1 LGGAVDK
8 RYSLAFSGVTM
19 KLGKLKKINLRE
31 KWPHEALDFT
41 RWLAESE
48 NLDELGDEIGLDIEL
63 IQTEAGVGRFSADI
77 LAQEETTG
85 RKIVIE
91 NQLETTDHSH
101 LGQILTYAAGIE
113 AEYIV
118 WIVKDARDEHKQAV
132 DWLNEHTDEKIN
144 FFLVRIELWQ
154 IGTSDPAPK
163 FVVVSRP
170 NDWTKS
176 VRGTVHDQSELSET
190 KLLQLEFWQQLRDF
204 AASNNPPL
212 KLRTPRAQHWY
223 DVAIGRSDCHVT
235 LTTLTAEKRVGCEIY
250 IPHSKPLFNAF
261 RSNHE
266 AIENALGV
274 GALSWQ
280 ELPEKKASRIRVFHE
295 FDFASQERDKTFTW
309 LVHTANKFKSVF
321 SKPWPLQSQS

>member
-1 LGGAVDK
+1 
-8 RYSLAFSGVTM
+8 M
-19 KLGKLKKINLRE
+19 KLGKLKKIDLRE
-31 KWPHEALDFT
+31 YWKHEALDFT

-48 NLDELGDEIGLDIEL
+48 NLNELGDEIGLDIKL

-77 LAQEETTG
+77 LAEEETTG

-144 FFLVRIELWQ
+144 FFLLRVELWQ
-154 IGTSDPAPK
+154 IGDSAPAPK
-163 FVVVSRP
+163 FVIVSRP

-176 VRGTVHDQSELSET
+176 VRGTTNNPIDLSET
-190 KLLQLEFWQQLRDF
+190 KLLQLEFWEQLKDF
-204 AASNNPPL
+204 ASSHNPPL
-212 KLRTPRAQHWY
+212 KLRTPRPQHWY

-235 LTTLTAEKRVGCEIY
+235 LTTLTAENQIGCEVY
-250 IPHSKPLFNAF
+250 IPDSKSLFHAFHSNKDT
-261 RSNHE
+261 
-266 AIENALGV
+266 IEKALGL
-274 GALSWQ
+274 GELSWQ
-280 ELPEKKASRIRVFHE
+280 ELKEKKASRIRIFHN
-295 FDFASQERDKTFTW
+295 FDFTNQDRTNAFHW
-309 LVHTANKFKSVF
+309 LVQTALRLKDVF
-321 SKPWPLQSQS
+321 SKTWVAQSHES

>member
-1 LGGAVDK
+1 
-8 RYSLAFSGVTM
+8 M
-19 KLGKLKKINLRE
+19 KLGKLEKVDLRE
-31 KWPHEALDFT
+31 YWKHEALDFT
-41 RWLAESE
+41 RWLAESR

-91 NQLETTDHSH
+91 NQLEATDHSH

-118 WIVKDARDEHKQAV
+118 WIVKEVRDEHRQAI
-132 DWLNEHTDEKIN
+132 DWLNEHTDEKLN
-144 FFLVRIELWQ
+144 FFLVRIELWR
-154 IGTSDPAPK
+154 IGESNPAPK

-176 VRGTVHDQSELSET
+176 VRGTVHDATALSDT
-190 KLLQLEFWQQLRDF
+190 KLLQLEFWQQLREF
-204 AASNNPPL
+204 ASTCKPPL

-235 LTTLTAEKRVGCEIY
+235 FTALASEKLIGCELY
-250 IPHSKPLFNAF
+250 IPNSKQLFKTLF
-261 RSNHE
+261 SNKDS
-266 AIENALGV
+266 IESTLGI
-274 GALSWQ
+274 GTLSWQ
-280 ELPEKKASRIRVFHE
+280 ELPEKKASRIRAFRE
-295 FDFASQERDKTFTW
+295 FDLTSQQRDEAFVW
-309 LVHTANKFKSVF
+309 LVQTANKFKSVF
-321 SKPWPLQSQS
+321 SKTWLGGKENDELIEEQR